1 MIVEVAINVPI
12 RKSFDYCWPENV
24 DQIPETGLQVLVPFG
39 RQKKGGI
46 VVGVNKNSKLS
57 KLKVIESIIEDK
69 PLFSEEILKLTKWTS
84 EYYFCAW
91 GEVLNAAIPGGLSLN
106 LNTLFFPQDF
116 PLPDADSLSNK
127 PSQLARTKQYWTEKE
142 WQKCQPDKKDQKI
155 MNKWINNKNILKKQT
170 LVGKKTKPKM
180 ERWVRLLNV
189 ENFKKTISSRKTKRK
204 QILKILENN
213 SEVSWSEIQYSIN
226 SPAQTLKKIEEEG
239 LIEIYEKR
247 VYRRFLDGNP
257 PDIEP
262 FLNLNP
268 QQNNAFNEVSNSIKK
283 GSYITFLL
291 KGVTGSG
298 KTEIYLHASR
308 TALTIGKS
316 CLVLV
321 PEISLTPQLV
331 NRFRSR
337 FGDQVAVLHSGMD
350 DGERF
355 DEWSR
360 INQGL
365 ASIVIGARSAVFAPV
380 NNLGLIVVDEE
391 HDASYKQ
398 SESPRYHGRD
408 VAIFR
413 GFISGATVLLGSA
426 TPSLE
431 SAKNVK
437 IGKFKLLNLP
447 TRIHQVLLPKVKLL
461 DMKTVPRQKGSPYFS
476 SELVEALRL
485 RLRKKEQSI
494 LFLNRRGFA
503 PLVRCPKCEAIFT
516 CPNCSLSLV
525 YHQNKNQIR
534 CHQCDLTKPI
544 YDICPECDREQ
555 EPMIIGTGTEQ
566 IEENLKMFFP
576 NARILRM
583 DRDTLHGK
591 HDLSRMYNLISKH
604 EVDIVIGTQLVT
616 KGHDFPEVTLVG
628 VILSDLS
635 LNIPDFRSSERTF
648 QLLTQVAGRAGR
660 GNKPGEVLIQ
670 THNPRHHSLICAKEH
685 ATSQFHEIELEQR
698 SNLKMPPNYSLTM
711 ILCSSPREERAEII
725 ARELDNKIKEILFD
739 NKLNVYNN
747 LNNFSHS
754 HHNAKIIGPFEAP
767 IKKLRNRFRWQL
779 LLKADNVRPL
789 LNLLHLVF
797 KNPPTTKRDELIQID
812 VDPYNLM

>member
-12 RKSFDYCWPENV
+12 RKCFDYCWPEELEMV
-24 DQIPETGLQVLVPFG
+24 PEPGLQVLVPFG
-39 RQKKGGI
+39 RQKKGGVI
-46 VVGVNKNSKLS
+46 VGVNKKSKLS
-57 KLKVIESIIEDK
+57 ELKFIESLVEEK
-69 PLFSEEILKLTKWTS
+69 PLFTEEILKLTRWTS

-91 GEVLNAAIPGGLSLN
+91 GEVLNAAVPGGLSLS
-106 LNTLFFPQDF
+106 LSTSFSPQIF
-116 PLPDADSLSNK
+116 PLPGIENLSKK
-127 PSQLARTKQYWTEKE
+127 PSQLTRTQQYWTEQE
-142 WQKCQPDKKDQKI
+142 WLKCQPDEKDQKI
-155 MNKWINNKNILKKQT
+155 MNQWLNNKNVLKKQV
-170 LVGKKTKPKM
+170 LSGKKTKPKM
-180 ERWVRLLNV
+180 ERWVRLLNA
-189 ENFKKTISSRKTKRK
+189 ENSNNPILSRKTKRK
-204 QILKILENN
+204 QILEILDNN
-213 SEVSWSEIQYSIN
+213 SEIGWSEILCRVN
-226 SPAQTLKKIEEEG
+226 SPAQTLRKLKEEG

-247 VYRRFLDGNP
+247 VYRRFLDGSLP
-257 PDIEP
+257 EIEP
-262 FLNLNP
+262 FLDLNH
-268 QQNNAFNEVSNSIKK
+268 QQNSVFNEVSDSIKN
-283 GSYITFLL
+283 GSYRTFLL
-291 KGVTGSG
+291 EGVTGSG
-298 KTEIYLHASR
+298 KTEIYLHAAK
-308 TALTIGKS
+308 TACTIGKS

-350 DGERF
+350 EGERF

-365 ASIVIGARSAVFAPV
+365 ASIVIGARSAVFAPM

-391 HDASYKQ
+391 HDSSYKQ

-408 VAIFR
+408 VAIYR

-431 SAKNVK
+431 SANNVK

-447 TRIHQVLLPKVKLL
+447 SRIHQGLLPEVRLL
-461 DMKTVPRQKGSPYFS
+461 DMKTVPEQKGSPYFS

-503 PLVRCPKCEAIFT
+503 PLVRCPKCESTFT

-525 YHQNKNQIR
+525 YHQNENQMR

-544 YDICPECDREQ
+544 HDICIECESEQ
-555 EPMIIGTGTEQ
+555 EPLIIGTGTEQ
-566 IEENLKMFFP
+566 VEENLRIFFP
-576 NARILRM
+576 DARILRM

-591 HDLSRMYNLISKH
+591 HALSRMHNQISKH

-685 ATSQFHEIELEQR
+685 DSIQFREIELEQR
-698 SNLKMPPNYSLTM
+698 NNLRMPPNFSLTM
-711 ILCSSPREERAEII
+711 ILCSSPSEARAEIL
-725 ARELDNKIKEILFD
+725 ARELDNKIRTILSD
-739 NKLNVYNN
+739 SKLTACNN
-747 LNNFSHS
+747 LNNYDHTYST
-754 HHNAKIIGPFEAP
+754 AKIIGPFEAP

-797 KNPPTTKRDELIQID
+797 ENPPATKRDELIQID
-812 VDPYNLM
+812 VDPHNLM